1 MKFCWDLSG
10 GLPRLGIEMDK
21 QRGFTLIELM
31 IVVAI
36 IAILAAIA
44 ISQYQ
49 DYVAKAQ
56 VTEAFNIADG
66 LKTKVAEIYNQTA
79 QCPGNASSGI
89 PLAAS
94 LAGKYV
100 QDTVTGGTP
109 SADGGCTL
117 EMTFKA
123 TGSASGAIAGKKLL
137 LTMQG
142 VENGVARWTCQTGTT
157 IDKKYLP
164 KTCH

>member
-1 MKFCWDLSG
+1 MTT
-10 GLPRLGIEMDK
+10 

-56 VTEAFNIADG
+56 VSEVFSIADG
-66 LKTKVAEIYNQTA
+66 LKTKVSEAYNQIGA
-79 QCPGNASSGI
+79 CPANGTSGI

-94 LAGKYV
+94 LTGKYV
-100 QDTVTGGTP
+100 KTSDAGGTAT
-109 SADGGCTL
+109 SDGGCTL
-117 EMTFKA
+117 IMTFKA
-123 TGSASGAIAGKKLL
+123 NSVSKDLKSKAVTFTLVGVQSGPARWDCTSAIA
-137 LTMQG
+137 
-142 VENGVARWTCQTGTT
+142 
-157 IDKKYLP
+157 KKYLP
-164 KTCH
+164 QTCQ

>member
-1 MKFCWDLSG
+1 
-10 GLPRLGIEMDK
+10 
-21 QRGFTLIELM
+21 M

-56 VTEAFNIADG
+56 VTEAFSIVDG
-66 LKTKVAEIYNQTA
+66 LKTKVVETYTQTA
-79 QCPGNASSGI
+79 VCPVNGDSGI

-100 QDTVTGGTP
+100 ASGTTGGVGT
-109 SADGGCTL
+109 ADGGCTL
-117 EMTFKA
+117 RIQFKPV
-123 TGSASGAIAGKKLL
+123 GSASSAIAGKHITFELI
-137 LTMQG
+137 G
-142 VENGVARWTCQTGTT
+142 VESGPARWLCANTD
-157 IDKKYLP
+157 ISAKYLP
-164 KTCH
+164 QVCQ